1 MCRYTLFAIITHAG
15 STITS
20 GHYLSYVKVRPNAVG
35 YDTLSAYLSDT
46 PEKKHS
52 HFNHSDQTPE
62 KQSLASEHQGP
73 SHCTADFAPVSTSP
87 GGDSHQRKTRTG
99 CVSDKGDGSDP
110 FASSLKASSKSLG
123 QKRMAEP
130 VWSNGDG
137 AGRSDGDLNPDPQD
151 YHWLE
156 CDDETIQ
163 ILSEKEFQGR
173 LLEKEGALRGTPY
186 VLFYHRLDTW
196 RAK

>member
-35 YDTLSAYLSDT
+35 YDTLSAYLSDSPQT
-46 PEKKHS
+46 KHS
-52 HFNHSDQTPE
+52 HFHHGEQTPE
-62 KQSLASEHQGP
+62 KQTPKNQHQGVSP
-73 SHCTADFAPVSTSP
+73 CPADFAPVSKSP
-87 GGDSHQRKTRTG
+87 GSDSHQRRTRTS
-99 CVSDKGDGSDP
+99 CVSEKGDGTDS
-110 FASSLKASSKSLG
+110 FTSSPKASSKSLG
-123 QKRMAEP
+123 QKRTPESVFP
-130 VWSNGDG
+130 SGDR
-137 AGRSDGDLNPDPQD
+137 AGRSSEDSNTDPQD

-156 CDDETIQ
+156 CDDETIR
-163 ILSEKEFQGR
+163 ILTEKEFHGR

>member
-1 MCRYTLFAIITHAG
+1 M
-15 STITS
+15 
-20 GHYLSYVKVRPNAVG
+20 
-35 YDTLSAYLSDT
+35 
-46 PEKKHS
+46 
-52 HFNHSDQTPE
+52 
-62 KQSLASEHQGP
+62 
-73 SHCTADFAPVSTSP
+73 STSP

-130 VWSNGDG
+130 VWSSGDG
-137 AGRSDGDLNPDPQD
+137 AGHSDGDLNPDPED

-163 ILSEKEFQGR
+163 ILSEKEFQER